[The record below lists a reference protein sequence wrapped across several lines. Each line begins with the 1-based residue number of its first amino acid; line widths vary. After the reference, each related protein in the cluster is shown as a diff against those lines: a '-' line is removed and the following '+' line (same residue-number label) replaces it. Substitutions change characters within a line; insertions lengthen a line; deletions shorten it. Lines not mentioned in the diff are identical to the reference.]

1 MKTEARTS
9 PDFHSGR
16 LQWLSQE
23 EVSISILSTPVK
35 HPTSEG
41 SSLAMQTQL

>member
-9 PDFHSGR
+9 LDFHSGS

-23 EVSISILSTPVK
+23 EVSISILSTPIK
-35 HPTSEG
+35 
-41 SSLAMQTQL
+41 QLT